1 MTWQIFIQRD
11 KLSFWQLLK
20 RLIVIMNGHPICVRW
35 FRPGWAQQTLL
46 TGQGQLCTLVN
57 ASVTSPQGVDSLC
70 TDRNEV
76 AIRSDWQGAFHLWRG
91 NIFCVK
97 ISHQRS
103 NFLSV
108 HFLSWHILHNNRNGK
123 IVSECFLVTN
133 SRYTAFADNKC
144 LNAVILWY
152 RQIVPIVSCG
162 YLYWKNNLFL
172 IEWNQRY

>member
-1 MTWQIFIQRD
+1 MPYFAFKKSNSYNEW
-11 KLSFWQLLK
+11 S
-20 RLIVIMNGHPICVRW
+20 PY
-35 FRPGWAQQTLL
+35 
-46 TGQGQLCTLVN
+46 LCTLIQTWLSSAN
-57 ASVTSPQGVDSLC
+57 TAHRPRLTLHIGKCLCDITTWSDSPP

-91 NIFCVK
+91 KIFCVK

-103 NFLSV
+103 NFLSMHV
-108 HFLSWHILHNNRNGK
+108 LSWHILHNNRNGE

-152 RQIVPIVSCG
+152 RQIGPIVSCG

-172 IEWNQRY
+172 IEWNQGY